1 MEHWITQYSNIP
13 TFQYLLTMAFEL
25 TGILIHKGKLQQVS
39 SKFRKR
45 EFVIEKKEINQNQGF
60 VDYVKFQLTQD
71 RCDLIEP
78 FEISDKIKISFNI
91 KGNRWEKDG
100 NVNYFTN
107 LDAWRIEKTEANGD
121 EIPPPPPPH
130 EENLPPT
137 PEELNDL
144 PF

>member
-1 MEHWITQYSNIP
+1 MS
-13 TFQYLLTMAFEL
+13 FEL
-25 TGILIHKGKLQQVS
+25 TGILINKGKLQQVS

-45 EFVIEKKEINQNQGF
+45 EFVIEKKETNQNQGF
-60 VDYVKFQLTQD
+60 VDYIKFQLTQD
-71 RCDLIEP
+71 RCDLIES

-107 LDAWRIEKTEANGD
+107 LDAWRIEKTEENRG
-121 EIPPPPPPH
+121 EIPPSPPPLS
-130 EENLPPT
+130 EENLPPA

>member
-1 MEHWITQYSNIP
+1 
-13 TFQYLLTMAFEL
+13 MAFEL
-25 TGILIHKGKLQQVS
+25 TGILIHKGKMLQVS

-45 EFVIEKKEINQNQGF
+45 EFVIEKKETNQNQEF

-78 FEISDKIKISFNI
+78 FEISD
-91 KGNRWEKDG
+91 
-100 NVNYFTN
+100 T
-107 LDAWRIEKTEANGD
+107 WRIEKTEENGG
-121 EIPPPPPPH
+121 ETPPPLPLEDDLPPP
-130 EENLPPT
+130 